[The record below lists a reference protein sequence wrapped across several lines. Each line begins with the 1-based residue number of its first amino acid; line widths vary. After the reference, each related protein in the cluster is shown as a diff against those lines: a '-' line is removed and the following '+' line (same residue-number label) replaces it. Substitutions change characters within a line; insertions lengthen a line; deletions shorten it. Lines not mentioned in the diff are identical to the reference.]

1 MWTAAEISPDKWIG
15 SNIVLVPTGIIAGA
29 IALSFFLP
37 RIVEQIPVEPP
48 FVFSASAALSTLS
61 AIAAGMITF
70 TGFVFSILAFTMQF
84 ESSTYTTRLMR
95 MISSNIVTKI
105 ALGVFSATFIYTLL
119 VLARIAQTGN
129 SEFVPNYSVLF
140 SIVLVIVSVLLFFKL
155 ITGFTYL
162 LRTGQIVAIVGEKGR
177 R

>member
-1 MWTAAEISPDKWIG
+1 
-15 SNIVLVPTGIIAGA
+15 
-29 IALSFFLP
+29 
-37 RIVEQIPVEPP
+37 
-48 FVFSASAALSTLS
+48 
-61 AIAAGMITF
+61 
-70 TGFVFSILAFTMQF
+70 
-84 ESSTYTTRLMR
+84 MR